1 MSIIALTSASGAP
14 GVTTAALGLTLTW
27 NRSVIMVD
35 ADPGAYQAVLAGYLR
50 GQLPTGKGLQRVA
63 EAHRDGRP
71 LAEVVSDETVPLTDQ
86 PASDVSTE
94 EHGATEQSAR
104 SAGPSR
110 RLLPG
115 FLRPA
120 NAGLFGPVWPDLM
133 EAFAGFDQAGID
145 VIVDLGRMDRQGLP
159 QPLLDRADLVLLVLR
174 TSLRS
179 IAAARS
185 YAAVLRDQSR
195 LTAADANLGLVLIGE
210 GRPYGRRE
218 IAKLLNLPV
227 VTALAD
233 DPESASTFS
242 DGARRERRFDRAP
255 LPRSLHRAVDDLT
268 DHIRRR
274 RVRLGLDESPAMITM
289 DAPDGLSTGATA
301 TGTDPAGS
309 DGGPLGSPVD
319 VSSAPGRPPTD
330 TTTSNGPLPAGT
342 GGGSR
347 A

>member
-1 MSIIALTSASGAP
+1 MSVIALTSASGAP

-27 NRSVIMVD
+27 NRPVIMVD

-86 PASDVSTE
+86 AVGPDQTPGEPGDSS
-94 EHGATEQSAR
+94 R
-104 SAGPSR
+104 LAGPSR

-120 NAGLFGPVWPDLM
+120 NAGLFDPVWPDLVDS
-133 EAFAGFDQAGID
+133 FAGFDDAGID
-145 VIVDLGRMDRQGLP
+145 VIVDLGRMDRHGLP

-195 LTAADANLGLVLIGE
+195 LGAADANLGLALIGE

-218 IAKLLNLPV
+218 IAKLLDLPV
-227 VTALAD
+227 VTAFAD
-233 DPESASTFS
+233 DPDSAAVFS
-242 DGARRERRFDRAP
+242 DGVRRQRRFERAA

-268 DHIRRR
+268 DHVRRR
-274 RVRLGLDESPAMITM
+274 RTRLGLDEPSSVSTQPAVEASAV
-289 DAPDGLSTGATA
+289 DAA
-301 TGTDPAGS
+301 PAGAERARRRTRS
-309 DGGPLGSPVD
+309 SRAEVGPASGRVPASR
-319 VSSAPGRPPTD
+319 VSSNGR
-330 TTTSNGPLPAGT
+330 SSAGT
-342 GGGSR
+342 RGDHD